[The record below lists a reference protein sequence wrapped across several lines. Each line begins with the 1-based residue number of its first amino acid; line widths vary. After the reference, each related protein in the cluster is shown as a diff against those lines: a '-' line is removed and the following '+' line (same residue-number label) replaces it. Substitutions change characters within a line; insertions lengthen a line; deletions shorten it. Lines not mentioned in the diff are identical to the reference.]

1 MFEGG
6 VQRGAYSDFAHLE
19 DQATLSFVLSLGND
33 GADKEKMQAMK
44 ATTRHKKK
52 VKESK
57 LKELEDSN
65 NGNNGEKSNRMQDCI
80 NPFCKDLK
88 DKLQKREDGII
99 EEREKIQKQI
109 QDRSDELNS
118 IEESVADMEMRS
130 RIATDRARGIKD
142 EIQQNK
148 ELADELEARTA
159 SMKSE
164 NQEMGHKIMTLELEL
179 QKQLFEAR
187 KAQADMIQAMWHKK
201 DEGAS
206 RNTHDDNDLPRI
218 TPIVTP
224 RIRNRA
230 LRHNTLPVGVLKYP
244 GLVRPDLKDAIEV
257 EKTVPDPYPI
267 LPASP
272 SMYAQTARRPHD
284 NFLGTTKNYSGTF
297 GRSQINSA

>member
-1 MFEGG
+1 MFDGG
-6 VQRGAYSDFAHLE
+6 VQRGAYSDFAHLQ

-33 GADKEKMQAMK
+33 GADKEKLKEMK
-44 ATTRHKKK
+44 AASRRKKK
-52 VKESK
+52 AKESK
-57 LKELEDSN
+57 IKEIEEANTGAGS
-65 NGNNGEKSNRMQDCI
+65 GEKKIHQDCI
-80 NPFCKDLK
+80 NPFCKELK
-88 DKLQKREDGII
+88 EKLQKREDDII
-99 EEREKIQKQI
+99 EEREKIQKLI
-109 QDRSDELNS
+109 QDRSDELNQ

-159 SMKSE
+159 SMKAE

-201 DEGAS
+201 DEGTSS
-206 RNTHDDNDLPRI
+206 RNAAHSNNDLPPI

-224 RIRNRA
+224 RIRKPAYRN
-230 LRHNTLPVGVLKYP
+230 NTLPVGTLKYP

-257 EKTVPDPYPI
+257 EKNVSDPYSIMPV
-267 LPASP
+267 SP
-272 SMYAQTARRPHD
+272 SAYAQTTRRPHD
-284 NFLGTTKNYSGTF
+284 NFLRTSTQQTF
-297 GRSQINSA
+297 RRKLRSA